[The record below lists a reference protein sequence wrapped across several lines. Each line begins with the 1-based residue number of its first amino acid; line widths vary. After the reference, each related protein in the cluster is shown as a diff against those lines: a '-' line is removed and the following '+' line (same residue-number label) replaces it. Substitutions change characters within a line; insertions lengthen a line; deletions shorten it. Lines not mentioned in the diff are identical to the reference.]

1 MKIKLKIL
9 TPGWSRE
16 VEADAIFLPGTVSPF
31 EVLPGHASMV
41 SALDAGDV
49 RWRNNGEEECLAV
62 KGGVV
67 RVGRNEIVICAE
79 A

>member
-1 MKIKLKIL
+1 MKLRIL
-9 TPGWSRE
+9 TPEWSRE

-31 EVLPGHASMV
+31 EVLPGHAPMI
-41 SALDAGDV
+41 SALESGDV

-67 RVGRNEIVICAE
+67 RVGRQETVVCAE
-79 A
+79 V